1 MFIVYPQ
8 QPIYLVQQT
17 VPVYQSIN
25 YIRPPTSVQPQIRSQ
40 IPAQVLSPDQS
51 RVTDY
56 IIETINK
63 KIEIIDSRISQI
75 QNSLPPKQNHNGN
88 HNKKQHTNTSQDE
101 FNSPV
106 TPKRNANY
114 KGYFLNKYDNSQERI
129 KISKKILEEHE
140 KNTKTS
146 KYTQSS
152 NKRDQSFQSQNINKQ
167 STYDINKKTTISK
180 KIIYMGEEALFE
192 GQTDEKGRK
201 QGIGTLFDKDG
212 KIIYTGQWKDD
223 VFWGKGKLMFRE
235 TKSQK
240 LQLKN
245 FMNFSNVAKNR
256 ETYSGNFVNG
266 EIEGIGQMQFI
277 DCYDQYFVFYG
288 TFRKGVFHG
297 KGCVL
302 SNQGRESLEGEWV
315 NGRHT

>member
-8 QPIYLVQQT
+8 PQVYLVQQT
-17 VPVYQSIN
+17 VPVYQSLPF
-25 YIRPPTSVQPQIRSQ
+25 IRPPTSVQPQIRSQ
-40 IPAQVLSPDQS
+40 IPAQIASPDKS
-51 RVTDY
+51 RVTDVL
-56 IIETINK
+56 IETINK
-63 KIEIIDSRISQI
+63 KIEIIDSRICQI
-75 QNSLPPKQNHNGN
+75 QKSLPPKQNQDGN
-88 HNKKQHTNTSQDE
+88 NTKKQHTNTSQDE
-101 FNSPV
+101 FNYPV
-106 TPKRNANY
+106 TPQRNGNY
-114 KGYFLNKYDNSQERI
+114 KSYFLNKYDNSQERI
-129 KISKKILEEHE
+129 RISKKILEEHE
-140 KNTKTS
+140 RNTKAS
-146 KYTQSS
+146 KNTQSS
-152 NKRDQSFQSQNINKQ
+152 NKRDQSFQSQTNNKQ
-167 STYDINKKTTISK
+167 TTYDINKKTTITK
-180 KIIYMGEEALFE
+180 KIIYMGEEALYE
-192 GQTDEKGRK
+192 GQTDERGRK

-235 TKSQK
+235 SKSQK

-256 ETYSGNFVNG
+256 ETYSGNFING

-277 DCYDQYFVFYG
+277 DCYDSYFVFYG